1 MSVNITVGNGQG
13 VTQAIKAHLEKQ
25 GVKLTNVKLSDWQKV
40 MTLVNQ
46 NQQANA
52 TAGKDSI
59 FTGGND
65 VSRIG
70 KNNGDN
76 NWKTDFQ
83 VQAGQVMQFDAG
95 IFNKI
100 VAVLTGKAQETP
112 APDETPDNQ
121 PQIPPPLD
129 AKPQG
134 LSQEPDIP
142 DKIEVPADVQRQST
156 ESMIDQLGGK
166 IIQREVNGEMQDIA
180 VVTVD
185 GQKVR
190 RAINEDGTLGDT
202 LAATK
207 TLGKNE
213 YITGDFP
220 AGTKVLEREVNG
232 QKQQI
237 AVYKDKDG
245 NTQRA
250 LVVTD
255 PETGASK
262 LGDSLVTISTFG
274 KNKYIT
280 QTEMD
285 NQMRAA
291 LGLPQDAQLPDD
303 IKGSYVNIGGEP
315 TLIFKKD
322 GKTLDQAELKEYI
335 NNLNANTPQ
344 QPQDNGSIDISNVD
358 KKAQELFDTINNNY
372 GDKKGNITFEEYFNY
387 EYQSMDPSVKE
398 RFSEADIKMVAQE
411 AFDSL
416 DSINKDGEVTLDE
429 IKAFLKAANTDNDQ
443 NVSDAELAEHVGGA
457 DDAEQQALVEENVMK
472 LVNEGYDLIPLDDG
486 SYLYQKDGKTYAIN
500 LDGTVGNEIKSNTPQ
515 GEIKQQA
522 PVQEKL
528 TQEQVQEF
536 MNKDSRLVTIMSNL
550 DNLKTTYENLK
561 KENEAARKS
570 GDFDKVVN
578 APSNIDVKN
587 AQNRYETA
595 QNIIKEYKEMLE
607 NWQDGKKYTLET
619 GEWQGSEFE
628 TTTLPNGQKGCVF
641 EKIENGQKVK
651 YYFNLEI
658 DNDFGHVGLLGDM
671 VERVVVEE

>member
-59 FTGGND
+59 FSGGND

-121 PQIPPPLD
+121 PQTPPPLD

-207 TLGKNE
+207 TFGKNE
-213 YITGDFP
+213 YIAGDFP

-262 LGDSLVTISTFG
+262 LGDSLVAISTFG

-285 NQMRAA
+285 NQMRAK
-291 LGLPQDAQLPDD
+291 LGLPEDAKLPDD
-303 IKGSYVNIGGEP
+303 IKGAFVNIGGEP
-315 TLIFKKD
+315 TLILKKD
-322 GKTLDQAELKEYI
+322 GKTLDEAGIKEYV
-335 NNLNANTPQ
+335 NNLKADTPQ
-344 QPQDNGSIDISNVD
+344 QPQAPVEDL
-358 KKAQELFDTINNNY
+358 KQDTQITDQPPVYRGFETPEQQANINSVIQAGY
-372 GDKKGNITFEEYFNY
+372 EVTPQGD
-387 EYQSMDPSVKE
+387 SMV
-398 RFSEADIKMVAQE
+398 FS
-411 AFDSL
+411 
-416 DSINKDGEVTLDE
+416 KDGKNYQINPNGTVGDE
-429 IKAFLKAANTDNDQ
+429 IKT
-443 NVSDAELAEHVGGA
+443 
-457 DDAEQQALVEENVMK
+457 
-472 LVNEGYDLIPLDDG
+472 
-486 SYLYQKDGKTYAIN
+486 
-500 LDGTVGNEIKSNTPQ
+500 NTPQ

-528 TQEQVQEF
+528 TQEQVQDF

-561 KENEAARKS
+561 KENEEAWNS
-570 GDFDKVVN
+570 DDFDKAFN
-578 APSNIDVKN
+578 APSNIDVMDAESRYEA
-587 AQNRYETA
+587 AQNLVTQYQTL
-595 QNIIKEYKEMLE
+595 LE
-607 NWQDGKKYTLET
+607 NWNDGKKFTITT
-619 GEWQGSEFE
+619 GDFAGADFE
-628 TTTLPNGQKGCVF
+628 TTTLPNGAKGYVT
-641 EKIENGQKVK
+641 EQYENGQKVK
-651 YYFNLEI
+651 YYFNI
-658 DNDFGHVGLLGDM
+658 DMDEEFGMVSQMPGEFVGK
-671 VERVVVEE
+671 EVVE

>member
-59 FTGGND
+59 FSGGND

-83 VQAGQVMQFDAG
+83 VQAGQVMQFDSG

-100 VAVLTGKAQETP
+100 VAVLTGKAQETTPQDDTQTTPPQTPP
-112 APDETPDNQ
+112 A
-121 PQIPPPLD
+121 LD
-129 AKPQG
+129 TKPQG
-134 LSQEPDIP
+134 LGIEPDIP

-166 IIQREVNGEMQDIA
+166 IIQREVNGKMQDIA

-207 TLGKNE
+207 TFGKNE
-213 YITGDFP
+213 YIAGDFP

-262 LGDSLVTISTFG
+262 LGDSLVAISTFG

-285 NQMRAA
+285 NQMRAK
-291 LGLPQDAQLPDD
+291 LGLPEDAKLPDD
-303 IKGSYVNIGGEP
+303 IKGAFVNIGGEP
-315 TLIFKKD
+315 TLILKKD
-322 GKTLDQAELKEYI
+322 GKTLDEAGIKEYV
-335 NNLNANTPQ
+335 NNLKADTPQ
-344 QPQDNGSIDISNVD
+344 QQQNNDSIDISDDSEVQ
-358 KKAQELFDTINNNY
+358 KKFDEINNNY
-372 GDKKGNITFEEYFNY
+372 GDKQGNINFEEFLNY
-387 EYQSMDPSVKE
+387 EMQTLDPAVKE
-398 RFSEADIKMVAQE
+398 QFSEEEIQQLARLT
-411 AFDSL
+411 FDAM
-416 DSINKDGEVTLDE
+416 DSINKDGEITLDE
-429 IKAFLKAANTDNDQ
+429 LKAFMKAADTSNDQ
-443 NVSDAELAEHVGGA
+443 NVSEAELAEHVGAA
-457 DDAEQQALVEENVMK
+457 DC
-472 LVNEGYDLIPLDDG
+472 
-486 SYLYQKDGKTYAIN
+486 
-500 LDGTVGNEIKSNTPQ
+500 KS
-515 GEIKQQA
+515 
-522 PVQEKL
+522 
-528 TQEQVQEF
+528 
-536 MNKDSRLVTIMSNL
+536 
-550 DNLKTTYENLK
+550 
-561 KENEAARKS
+561 
-570 GDFDKVVN
+570 
-578 APSNIDVKN
+578 
-587 AQNRYETA
+587 
-595 QNIIKEYKEMLE
+595 
-607 NWQDGKKYTLET
+607 
-619 GEWQGSEFE
+619 
-628 TTTLPNGQKGCVF
+628 
-641 EKIENGQKVK
+641 
-651 YYFNLEI
+651 
-658 DNDFGHVGLLGDM
+658 
-671 VERVVVEE
+671 

>member
-1 MSVNITVGNGQG
+1 MSINITVGNGQG
-13 VTQAIKAHLEKQ
+13 ITQAIKAHLEKQ

-59 FTGGND
+59 FSGGNN

-70 KNNGDN
+70 QNNGDN

-100 VAVLTGKAQETP
+100 VAVLTGKAQEAP
-112 APDETPDNQ
+112 APQETPDT
-121 PQIPPPLD
+121 PTPPTLD
-129 AKPQG
+129 TKPQG

-142 DKIEVPADVQRQST
+142 DTISLPHGAQRQIT
-156 ESMIDQLGGK
+156 EGNIESLGGK
-166 IIQREVNGEMQDIA
+166 IIQREVDGKMQDIA

-207 TLGKNE
+207 TIGKNE

-220 AGTKVLEREVNG
+220 AGTKILEREVNG
-232 QKQQI
+232 EKQQI
-237 AVYKDKDG
+237 AVYEDENG
-245 NTQRA
+245 NKQRS

-262 LGDSLVTISTFG
+262 LGDNLVTISTFG

-285 NQMRAA
+285 NQMRTA
-291 LGLPQDAQLPDD
+291 LGLPQDAQLPED

-322 GKTLDQAELKEYI
+322 GKTLDQAGLKEYI
-335 NNLNANTPQ
+335 NTLKDPIGANRTADGAINVKDPGKLAEQ
-344 QPQDNGSIDISNVD
+344 TFYSIN
-358 KKAQELFDTINNNY
+358 QMY
-372 GDKKGNITFEEYFNY
+372 GDQKGNITAEEYINY
-387 EYQSMDPSVKE
+387 ELQTASQDMKAQLTDEQISQLAQMNFDAIDTTQDGQITLEEMKAFIDTVNTNKDQNI
-398 RFSEADIKMVAQE
+398 SEQELFEGNQAASDKLAQE
-411 AFDSL
+411 RQGNITQA
-416 DSINKDGEVTLDE
+416 IEDGYV
-429 IKAFLKAANTDNDQ
+429 Q
-443 NVSDAELAEHVGGA
+443 
-457 DDAEQQALVEENVMK
+457 K
-472 LVNEGYDLIPLDDG
+472 LLDDG
-486 SYLYQKDGKTYAIN
+486 NTAVYHKDGKDYQIN

-515 GEIKQQA
+515 GEIKQHA

-561 KENEAARKS
+561 KENEEAWNS
-570 GDFDKVVN
+570 GDFDKAFN

-587 AQNRYETA
+587 AQSRYEAA

>member
-1 MSVNITVGNGQG
+1 MSINITVGNGQG
-13 VTQAIKAHLEKQ
+13 ITQAIKAHLEKQ

-121 PQIPPPLD
+121 PQTPPPLD

-207 TLGKNE
+207 TFGKNE
-213 YITGDFP
+213 YIAGDFP

-255 PETGASK
+255 PETGK
-262 LGDSLVTISTFG
+262 TTLGENLITVSTMG
-274 KNKYIT
+274 KNKYV
-280 QTEMD
+280 TESKFNADVKTM
-285 NQMRAA
+285 
-291 LGLPQDAQLPDD
+291 LGLGADED
-303 IKGSYVNIGGEP
+303 IPADLKAEYITIGGESS
-315 TLIFKKD
+315 IVIKKD
-322 GKTLDQAELKEYI
+322 GKVMDSAQLKSFMADYR
-335 NNLNANTPQ
+335 ANTEGNSAFVEAKAQDPISDIPEINSSPQ
-344 QPQDNGSIDISNVD
+344 IYNGNSNTEEVKAHNPISDIPEINSAPEIYDGNSNVKDVASNNHKGETREISSDKVKGSYTLAPSDNGDGYRLDTSSLILNNKGEASSFFEMTNKNGNNIYQLSNGLYEFRGLQESGMSSLQSRMDSASQDLSLNNAIYNDLSNKQASGVELAD
-358 KKAQELFDTINNNY
+358 YEKAFMSKHLEDLNNY
-372 GDKKGNITFEEYFNY
+372 GLALDKNGNI
-387 EYQSMDPSVKE
+387 
-398 RFSEADIKMVAQE
+398 
-411 AFDSL
+411 
-416 DSINKDGEVTLDE
+416 INIAKDE
-429 IKAFLKAANTDNDQ
+429 
-443 NVSDAELAEHVGGA
+443 
-457 DDAEQQALVEENVMK
+457 
-472 LVNEGYDLIPLDDG
+472 
-486 SYLYQKDGKTYAIN
+486 
-500 LDGTVGNEIKSNTPQ
+500 
-515 GEIKQQA
+515 
-522 PVQEKL
+522 
-528 TQEQVQEF
+528 
-536 MNKDSRLVTIMSNL
+536 
-550 DNLKTTYENLK
+550 
-561 KENEAARKS
+561 
-570 GDFDKVVN
+570 
-578 APSNIDVKN
+578 
-587 AQNRYETA
+587 
-595 QNIIKEYKEMLE
+595 
-607 NWQDGKKYTLET
+607 
-619 GEWQGSEFE
+619 
-628 TTTLPNGQKGCVF
+628 
-641 EKIENGQKVK
+641 
-651 YYFNLEI
+651 
-658 DNDFGHVGLLGDM
+658 
-671 VERVVVEE
+671 

>member
-1 MSVNITVGNGQG
+1 MSINITVGNGQG
-13 VTQAIKAHLEKQ
+13 ITQAIKAHLEKQ

-121 PQIPPPLD
+121 PQTPPPLD

-207 TLGKNE
+207 TFGKNE
-213 YITGDFP
+213 YIAGDFP

-255 PETGASK
+255 PETGK
-262 LGDSLVTISTFG
+262 TTLGENLVTVSTMG
-274 KNKYIT
+274 KNKYV
-280 QTEMD
+280 TESKFNAYVKTM
-285 NQMRAA
+285 
-291 LGLPQDAQLPDD
+291 LGLGADED
-303 IKGSYVNIGGEP
+303 IPADLKAEYITIGGESS
-315 TLIFKKD
+315 IVIKKD
-322 GKTLDQAELKEYI
+322 GKVMDSAQLKSFMADYR
-335 NNLNANTPQ
+335 ANTEGNSAFVEAKAQDPISDIPEINSSPQ
-344 QPQDNGSIDISNVD
+344 IYNGNSNTEEVKAHNPISDIPEINSAPEIYDGNSNVKDVASNNHKGETREISSDKVKGSYTLAPSDNGDGYRLDTSSLILNNKGEASSFFEMTNKNGNNIYQLSNGLYEFRGLQESGMSSLQSRMDSASQDLSLNNAIYNDLSNKQASGVELAD
-358 KKAQELFDTINNNY
+358 YEKAFMSKHLEDLNNY
-372 GDKKGNITFEEYFNY
+372 GLALDKNGNI
-387 EYQSMDPSVKE
+387 
-398 RFSEADIKMVAQE
+398 
-411 AFDSL
+411 
-416 DSINKDGEVTLDE
+416 INIAKDE
-429 IKAFLKAANTDNDQ
+429 
-443 NVSDAELAEHVGGA
+443 
-457 DDAEQQALVEENVMK
+457 
-472 LVNEGYDLIPLDDG
+472 
-486 SYLYQKDGKTYAIN
+486 
-500 LDGTVGNEIKSNTPQ
+500 
-515 GEIKQQA
+515 
-522 PVQEKL
+522 
-528 TQEQVQEF
+528 
-536 MNKDSRLVTIMSNL
+536 
-550 DNLKTTYENLK
+550 
-561 KENEAARKS
+561 
-570 GDFDKVVN
+570 
-578 APSNIDVKN
+578 
-587 AQNRYETA
+587 
-595 QNIIKEYKEMLE
+595 
-607 NWQDGKKYTLET
+607 
-619 GEWQGSEFE
+619 
-628 TTTLPNGQKGCVF
+628 
-641 EKIENGQKVK
+641 
-651 YYFNLEI
+651 
-658 DNDFGHVGLLGDM
+658 
-671 VERVVVEE
+671 

>member
-25 GVKLTNVKLSDWQKV
+25 GVKLTNVKLSDWQQV

-59 FTGGND
+59 FSGGND

-83 VQAGQVMQFDAG
+83 VQAGQVMQFDSG

-100 VAVLTGKAQETP
+100 VAVLTGKAQETTPQDDTQTTPPQTPP
-112 APDETPDNQ
+112 A
-121 PQIPPPLD
+121 LD
-129 AKPQG
+129 TKPQG
-134 LSQEPDIP
+134 LGIEPDIP

-166 IIQREVNGEMQDIA
+166 IIQREVNGKMQDIA

-190 RAINEDGTLGDT
+190 REINEDGTLGDT

-207 TLGKNE
+207 TIGKNE

-220 AGTKVLEREVNG
+220 AGTKILEREVNG

-237 AVYKDKDG
+237 AVYEDENG
-245 NTQRA
+245 NKQRS

-262 LGDSLVTISTFG
+262 LGDNLVTISTLG

-285 NQMRAA
+285 NQMRTA
-291 LGLPQDAQLPDD
+291 LGLPQDAQLPED

-322 GKTLDQAELKEYI
+322 GKTLDQAGLKEYI
-335 NNLNANTPQ
+335 NNLKANTPQ
-344 QPQDNGSIDISNVD
+344 QPQDNGGIDVSNVD

-398 RFSEADIKMVAQE
+398 RFSEADIRMVAQE

-472 LVNEGYDLIPLDDG
+472 LVNEGYDLLPLDDG

-528 TQEQVQEF
+528 TQEQVQDF

-561 KENEAARKS
+561 KENEEAWNS
-570 GDFDKVVN
+570 DDFDKAFN
-578 APSNIDVKN
+578 APSNIDVMDAESRYEA
-587 AQNRYETA
+587 AQNLVTQYQTL
-595 QNIIKEYKEMLE
+595 LE
-607 NWQDGKKYTLET
+607 NWNDGKKFTITT
-619 GEWQGSEFE
+619 GDFAGADFE
-628 TTTLPNGQKGCVF
+628 TTTLPNGAKGYVT
-641 EKIENGQKVK
+641 EQYENGQKVK
-651 YYFNLEI
+651 YYFNI
-658 DNDFGHVGLLGDM
+658 DMDEEFGMVSQMPGEFVGK
-671 VERVVVEE
+671 EVVE